1 MPKTAFQSN
10 VANPLISNIQETQE
24 RPNSGVLCVSSLMSI
39 WQNNEVEEN
48 VLEGTESSVTCL
60 QSDHWDLR

>member
-1 MPKTAFQSN
+1 M
-10 VANPLISNIQETQE
+10 ANPLISNIRETQE
-24 RPNSGVLCVSSLMSI
+24 RPNSVVLCVSSLMSI

-60 QSDHWDLR
+60 QSDHWDPR